1 MNEEPMDIVLIENE
15 RGTTD
20 NAHILTETEKRQM
33 ERSREYRRRYRERQ
47 KDKDK
52 ELQQRIGELKI
63 ELQQAQLEKADLI
76 TQSHALAALSSYSTS
91 MVEALSTAASTS
103 AAMARSLG
111 GQAIDG
117 VTSVQLWA
125 QNYWLMMPTAAELI
139 AGTAWTPTDNQVKWF
154 LKALH
159 SEQIFANNRTFL
171 NHITH
176 ILEEGKASPEAQK
189 KSELKVD
196 FAINNWVSFVVHH
209 LLSKITIFN
218 AHNLAFISCSA
229 VAIFFCMK
237 KSQRCWRRSSV
248 SII

>member
-1 MNEEPMDIVLIENE
+1 MNIVLNDA

-20 NAHILTETEKRQM
+20 KAHILAETEKRQM

-103 AAMARSLG
+103 AAMARSLSDKAREG
-111 GQAIDG
+111 I
-117 VTSVQLWA
+117 TSVQLWA

-139 AGTAWTPTDNQVKWF
+139 AGTAWTPSDDQMRWF
-154 LKALH
+154 SSGLNSK
-159 SEQIFANNRTFL
+159 EFFANNLRFI
-171 NHITH
+171 NRITYV
-176 ILEEGKASPEAQK
+176 LEEGKASPEAQK

-209 LLSKITIFN
+209 LLS
-218 AHNLAFISCSA
+218 
-229 VAIFFCMK
+229 
-237 KSQRCWRRSSV
+237 
-248 SII
+248 